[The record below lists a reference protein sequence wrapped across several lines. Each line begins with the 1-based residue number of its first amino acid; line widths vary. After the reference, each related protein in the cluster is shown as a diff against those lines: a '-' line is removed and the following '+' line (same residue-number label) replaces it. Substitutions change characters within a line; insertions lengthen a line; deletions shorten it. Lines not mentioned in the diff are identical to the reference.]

1 MKIGDV
7 SRQRRFADPAR
18 QRWYAHHRAV
28 RFAFHMAG
36 RRPEQVGFPEP
47 MSRVK
52 EDDTELYYQEA
63 ALGPNPWCKFTVVII
78 RCSPGGLESWIR
90 QS

>member
-28 RFAFHMAG
+28 RFALRMRQAAAG
-36 RRPEQVGFPEP
+36 CHGNV
-47 MSRVK
+47 
-52 EDDTELYYQEA
+52 L
-63 ALGPNPWCKFTVVII
+63 ALSAKSFAKG
-78 RCSPGGLESWIR
+78 RA
-90 QS
+90 